1 MGPLLGLYQTWT
13 KRSDHAPKSGCV
25 FFFKYMSIKG
35 QFWEFSSCL
44 TFSPSSSFLPHNYE
58 ENLATK
64 KKKMKIA
71 FLCHGTLTFAMRDH
85 FLHLSLQYPS
95 DHDGE

>member
-1 MGPLLGLYQTWT
+1 
-13 KRSDHAPKSGCV
+13 
-25 FFFKYMSIKG
+25 
-35 QFWEFSSCL
+35 
-44 TFSPSSSFLPHNYE
+44 
-58 ENLATK
+58 
-64 KKKMKIA
+64 MKIA